1 MLTHKACADDKR
13 GAAWSP
19 IVPGDQVLLKNTKT
33 SGKVAPNFEPEPFTV
48 VAKEGHQVTVKSS
61 EGTVY
66 RRESS
71 SVKPY
76 ISSDDAEL
84 VPRDTNI
91 KDYSRPKRNIK
102 YPARFKDFVLGK
114 P

>member
-1 MLTHKACADDKR
+1 MRIRGKDWNDTLTHKACADDKR

-33 SGKVAPNFEPEPFTV
+33 TGKLAPYFEPVPFTV
-48 VAKEGHQVTVKSS
+48 VAKEGHRVTVKSS

-71 SVKPY
+71 CVKPH
-76 ISSDDAEL
+76 ISSDAEL
-84 VPRDTNI
+84 VPRDTKI
-91 KDYSRPKRNIK
+91 KDDSRPKRNIK
-102 YPARFKDFVLGK
+102 
-114 P
+114 